1 MTTANV
7 YTIQEIEDVLTFSG
21 FSIGFD
27 ALSAVL
33 FEGRP
38 DDGRHSCTAV
48 SQQILEGLFVGIAHG
63 LVNKFNGGARTAAE
77 VLAAL
82 NMLIQTRALPP
93 VFYVEN
99 WCPTDAMSD
108 CRSTSLNHNAVQEM
122 MSIITNEHMQK
133 IKGEWI

>member
-1 MTTANV
+1 MTTTNV
-7 YTIQEIEDVLTFSG
+7 YTVQEIIDVLEISG
-21 FSIGFD
+21 FNIGSD

-48 SQQILEGLFVGIAHG
+48 SQQILEGLFIGIGHG
-63 LVNKFNGGARTAAE
+63 LVNKYNKMAHTAAE
-77 VLAAL
+77 VLSAL

-99 WCPTDAMSD
+99 WCPTDSVYGD
-108 CRSTSLNHNAVQEM
+108 LTSLEHNTVQEM
-122 MSIITNEHMQK
+122 MSIITSEHRQK
-133 IKGEWI
+133 RKGEWI

>member
-7 YTIQEIEDVLTFSG
+7 YTVQEVIDVLEVSG
-21 FSIGFD
+21 FNIGSD

-48 SQQILEGLFVGIAHG
+48 SQQILEGLFVGIGHG
-63 LVNKFNGGARTAAE
+63 LVSNHNKRAHTAAE
-77 VLAAL
+77 VLSSL
-82 NMLIQTRALPP
+82 NMLIQTRSLPP

-99 WCPTDAMSD
+99 WCPTNSVSD
-108 CRSTSLNHNAVQEM
+108 DPTSLEHNAVQEM
-122 MSIITNEHMQK
+122 MSIITSEHTQK
-133 IKGEWI
+133 RKGGWI

>member
-7 YTIQEIEDVLTFSG
+7 YTIQEIVDVLTFSG
-21 FSIGFD
+21 FNIESD
-27 ALSAVL
+27 TLSAVL

-48 SQQILEGLFVGIAHG
+48 SQQILEGLFIGIGHG
-63 LVNKFNGGARTAAE
+63 LVNKYNRRAHTAAE
-77 VLAAL
+77 VLSAI

-99 WCPTDAMSD
+99 WRPTDSVSD
-108 CRSTSLNHNAVQEM
+108 ESTSLNHNAVQEM
-122 MSIITNEHMQK
+122 MSIITNEHAQK
-133 IKGEWI
+133 RKGEWI